1 MPIIRCVVSK
11 ASRLDATTPEAIS
24 KFEPVGNFWLDRDA
38 RVDAR
43 DVEGQT
49 ALNLAVATAWCGEP
63 MLPVAEMLLQRGADV
78 NMQTG
83 TGTSALL
90 NCVAQNEVSIGVD
103 SV

>member
-1 MPIIRCVVSK
+1 
-11 ASRLDATTPEAIS
+11 
-24 KFEPVGNFWLDRDA
+24 
-38 RVDAR
+38 
-43 DVEGQT
+43 
-49 ALNLAVATAWCGEP
+49 LNLAVATAWCGEP